1 MREYAVFLLYWQSF
15 QFLRTFGDQ
24 KTGLGILGQVRVINH
39 VDRAY
44 KSNLQ
49 LQLTMW

>member
-1 MREYAVFLLYWQSF
+1 MLYFLLYWQYF

-24 KTGLGILGQVRVINH
+24 KTGLEGILGQVRVFNH